1 LQLGIVPDEESPL
14 EKRSIVENPLTEER
28 VMTGTGQIQFGLY
41 LLRSPAE
48 KISGSSFVKQL
59 LDNLDK
65 IHRQLDSVWTSDHF
79 FGSPQHPDYPALEG
93 WTTLCYLAHAFPNL
107 HFGNIVLAQSYRN
120 PALLAKMGA
129 TLQLLTGGRFI
140 LGIGAGWWEEEYLAY
155 GYPFPKPAV
164 RVRQLA
170 EAVQIIRKLWTE
182 PRATFEGK
190 YYQVRE
196 ALCEPKPHPR
206 PPIMIG
212 GGGEQLTLRMVAQH
226 ADWWNIPSTT
236 LERYTHKLNILRT
249 HCQAV
254 GRDYDEIVK
263 TACAFITIGQTEAE
277 AQRIQMSSPYR
288 DVPGIVGSPD
298 QVANQLQ
305 AYVDL
310 GVKHI
315 IVAFADFPD
324 PTAATL
330 FAEEVLPRF
339 R

>member
-1 LQLGIVPDEESPL
+1 
-14 EKRSIVENPLTEER
+14 
-28 VMTGTGQIQFGLY
+28 
-41 LLRSPAE
+41 
-48 KISGSSFVKQL
+48 
-59 LDNLDK
+59 
-65 IHRQLDSVWTSDHF
+65 
-79 FGSPQHPDYPALEG
+79 
-93 WTTLCYLAHAFPNL
+93 
-107 HFGNIVLAQSYRN
+107 
-120 PALLAKMGA
+120 
-129 TLQLLTGGRFI
+129 
-140 LGIGAGWWEEEYLAY
+140 
-155 GYPFPKPAV
+155 
-164 RVRQLA
+164 
-170 EAVQIIRKLWTE
+170 
-182 PRATFEGK
+182 
-190 YYQVRE
+190 
-196 ALCEPKPHPR
+196 
-206 PPIMIG
+206 
-212 GGGEQLTLRMVAQH
+212 
-226 ADWWNIPSTT
+226 
-236 LERYTHKLNILRT
+236 
-249 HCQAV
+249 V